1 MAAYAAG
8 DRRAFDELFERHR
21 AAIWTFFRR
30 RSADP
35 AAAEELTQDT
45 FVGVLRAASRYRPVG
60 AFRSYLFG
68 VAFRTLGTWRRQR
81 RRLAAAHDEH
91 PDRVAPASDPA
102 SVLWVRRALAAL
114 DEIDREVL
122 MLREY
127 EQLRY
132 DEIASLLGIPMNTV
146 RSRLFRARMALKA
159 QLNGGASRRGD
170 RT

>member
-1 MAAYAAG
+1 V
-8 DRRAFDELFERHR
+8 
-21 AAIWTFFRR
+21 WSFFRR
-30 RSADP
+30 RSTDP

-45 FVGVLRAASRYRPVG
+45 FVGVLRAASRYRANG
-60 AFRSYLFG
+60 TFRSYLFG
-68 VAFRTLGTWRRQR
+68 VAFRTLSTWRRRNR
-81 RRLAAAHDEH
+81 RSTALRHFDNDPAA
-91 PDRVAPASDPA
+91 PPSDPA
-102 SVLWVRRALAAL
+102 SVLWVRQALAAL

-132 DEIASLLGIPMNTV
+132 DEIASLLDIPVNTV